1 MSCRIGLQLYSLRE
15 PFERDWSGTL
25 ARVAAMD
32 CDGVELAAKPNASP
46 AQFAQFLIDLGLEA
60 CSMHVGLEA
69 LLDDAALDHEHDWV
83 DALGCDLLVVP
94 WVEPPTT
101 GDAARR
107 IAADLAQAGHRVGE
121 RGLRLAY
128 HNHDFEFSTRDDG
141 RSLWQHI
148 LAIDPG
154 TLLLELDVGWLW
166 HAGLDPV
173 AELVRVGDRCPVL
186 HIKDFAGRPGKQ
198 FCPVGTGS
206 APLAQVVA
214 SVKRISDSTPDC
226 WLIAEQDEFLN
237 GLDPFDAMAT
247 SCAAIRRWLR

>member
-15 PFERDWSGTL
+15 AFERDWSGTL
-25 ARVAAMD
+25 ARVASME
-32 CDGVELAAKPNASP
+32 CEGVELAAKPSASP
-46 AQFAQFLIDLGLEA
+46 EQFAAVMGDLGLTA
-60 CSMHVGLEA
+60 CSMHVALEA
-69 LLDDAALDHEHDWV
+69 LLDEEALDQEHAWA

-94 WVEPPTT
+94 WVEPPMT

-107 IAADLAQAGHRVGE
+107 IAADLALAGLRVGD

-173 AELVRVGDRCPVL
+173 AELVRVSDRCPML
-186 HIKDFAGRPGKQ
+186 HIKDFAGRPGRR
-198 FCPVGTGS
+198 FCPVGEG
-206 APLAQVVA
+206 AVPLAEVVA
-214 SVKRISDSTPDC
+214 SAKTTPGR
-226 WLIAEQDEFLN
+226 WLIAEQDEFLD
-237 GLDPFDAMAT
+237 GVGPIDAMAT
-247 SCAAIRRWLR
+247 SCAAIRGWL